1 MGRHTVA
8 AALAGVLLVALAAG
22 CGSSKSSSSTTSSS
36 SGSSSPSSS
45 SSLSSSSSSS
55 GGTSFKSTKNC
66 AQLAALASKVAQS
79 LNPTGNAEKDV
90 TNEVKLFDKLADAAP
105 AEIRSD
111 LRTFADAFQSFA
123 KTYSSVKITMGQAPS
138 AADLAKLQTAAKA
151 FSAPKVRA
159 AEQHLSA
166 WAQKNCGLSTTNP

>member
-1 MGRHTVA
+1 MGRHTAA
-8 AALAGVLLVALAAG
+8 AALAGLLLVALAAG
-22 CGSSKSSSSTTSSS
+22 CGSSKSSSSSTTSSS
-36 SGSSSPSSS
+36 SGSSSSSS
-45 SSLSSSSSSS
+45 SSSSSGSS

-90 TNEVKLFDKLADAAP
+90 NNEVKLFDKLADAAP
-105 AEIRSD
+105 DEIKSD